1 MKRNFLLATSAAALL
16 FGLSV
21 NPVDAAKAKAA
32 GWLNWRGPHQTG
44 ASDETN
50 LPDEI
55 DLKTGKMNWKSG
67 PIGDGYWSLVA
78 NGNRILA
85 LSDSGELYHI
95 AADPKEYR
103 QLSRVRVSDGQT
115 WAHLAVD
122 GDQILIREL
131 DGLKALK
138 WTASDEESE
147 AGSPNR

>member
-1 MKRNFLLATSAAALL
+1 M
-16 FGLSV
+16 
-21 NPVDAAKAKAA
+21 
-32 GWLNWRGPHQTG
+32 
-44 ASDETN
+44 
-50 LPDEI
+50 
-55 DLKTGKMNWKSG
+55 
-67 PIGDGYWSLVA
+67 
-78 NGNRILA
+78 A